1 MGDSLTSKVRVD
13 MPLCSQETSIEVE
26 DLGDGVLQVR
36 IETTCEDIARY
47 AELIKEL
54 RTQDYAEFRDSKI
67 IEKAAEA
74 CLTPTCLVPSGVFNA
89 CWLETGMISR
99 NLVKKL
105 DTICIRF
112 EA

>member
-1 MGDSLTSKVRVD
+1 
-13 MPLCSQETSIEVE
+13 MPLCSHETSIEVE
-26 DLGDGVLQVR
+26 DQGDGNLQVK
-36 IETTCEDIARY
+36 IETTCEDVARY
-47 AELIKEL
+47 AELIGEL
-54 RTQDYAEFRDSKI
+54 GIKDYSEFKDSKI
-67 IEKAAEA
+67 LEKAAEA

-105 DTICIRF
+105 DTLCIRF

>member
-1 MGDSLTSKVRVD
+1 MTSKVRVD
-13 MPLCSQETSIEVE
+13 MPLCSHETSIEVE
-26 DLGDGVLQVR
+26 DSGDGTLQVR
-36 IETTCEDIARY
+36 IETTCEDVARY

-54 RTQDYAEFRDSKI
+54 GIQDYSEFRDSKI
-67 IEKAAEA
+67 LEKAAEA
-74 CLTPTCLVPSGVFNA
+74 FLTPTCLVPSGVFNA

-105 DTICIRF
+105 DTLCIRF